1 MITSGTIFLYTNS
14 WRKSIVSWQTAT
26 GQHLNLPR
34 TMKGLCSSPSLNEIW
49 LILRG
54 KFGIKSLVSHTASIF
69 WTILTGLASQQILLD
84 MVSLQL
90 GTFYFFMK
98 EHTEVRKLGL
108 LKAYTTA
115 VSVISK
121 SVEADKA
128 WGFLKNAPNGYLQ
141 ILCTGAI
148 LVMKIVHSS
157 YSQYIDVDE
166 GKRAFDS
173 IVALKLTAPDK
184 DYDRDDLRD
193 RIRRVL
199 EQLWSL
205 HHSLTLAR
213 EREPSLRVK
222 SRLGASVMHDALW
235 TFRDQHSI
243 SVSDLVRPEPSK

>member
-1 MITSGTIFLYTNS
+1 
-14 WRKSIVSWQTAT
+14 
-26 GQHLNLPR
+26 
-34 TMKGLCSSPSLNEIW
+34 
-49 LILRG
+49 
-54 KFGIKSLVSHTASIF
+54 
-69 WTILTGLASQQILLD
+69 

-121 SVEADKA
+121 SVEADKS
-128 WGFLKNAPNGYLQ
+128 WGFLKNVPNGYLQ

-173 IVALKLTAPDK
+173 IVALKLTAPER
-184 DYDRDDLRD
+184 DYHRDDLRD
-193 RIRRVL
+193 RIRRIL

-205 HHSLTLAR
+205 HHSLTLAK
-213 EREPSLRVK
+213 EQEPSLRVK

-235 TFRDQHSI
+235 TFRDQHAI
-243 SVSDLVRPEPSK
+243 SVSDLVRQEPSKYFRDIN

>member
-1 MITSGTIFLYTNS
+1 M
-14 WRKSIVSWQTAT
+14 A
-26 GQHLNLPR
+26 
-34 TMKGLCSSPSLNEIW
+34 
-49 LILRG
+49 
-54 KFGIKSLVSHTASIF
+54 
-69 WTILTGLASQQILLD
+69 
-84 MVSLQL
+84 SLQL

-98 EHTEVRKLGL
+98 DHTEVRKLGL

-115 VSVISK
+115 ISVISK
-121 SVEADKA
+121 SVEADKS

-173 IVALKLTAPDK
+173 VVGVRLTAP
-184 DYDRDDLRD
+184 DRDDLRD
-193 RIRRVL
+193 RIRRIL

-205 HHSLTLAR
+205 HHSLTQAR
-213 EREPSLRVK
+213 EQEPSLRVK

-235 TFRDQHSI
+235 TFRDQHAT
-243 SVSDLVRPEPSK
+243 SVSDLVRQEPSK

>member
-1 MITSGTIFLYTNS
+1 MAKVNSVLADSDRPTSE
-14 WRKSIVSWQTAT
+14 
-26 GQHLNLPR
+26 
-34 TMKGLCSSPSLNEIW
+34 SSPDSERVM
-49 LILRG
+49 LISVLERDFADLERQIRHKISG
-54 KFGIKSLVSHTASIF
+54 QSYSIFFF

-121 SVEADKA
+121 SVEADKS
-128 WGFLKNAPNGYLQ
+128 WGFLKNVPNGYLQ

-166 GKRAFDS
+166 GKRVFDS

-184 DYDRDDLRD
+184 DSYRDDLRD
-193 RIRRVL
+193 RIRRIL

-213 EREPSLRVK
+213 EQEPSLRVK
-222 SRLGASVMHDALW
+222 SRLGASVLHDALW
-235 TFRDQHSI
+235 TFRDQHVI
-243 SVSDLVRPEPSK
+243 SVSDLVRQEPSK